1 MLGIAASLGASA
13 FGLDK
18 AGDFFKSSKPELKG
32 GSSLSSAQQPIE
44 TMLGQF
50 YQERAFKGLPEYQGE
65 FVAPLGP
72 EYEKAR
78 QLIASFDDT
87 QFSEFINQALEEAL
101 SGIASMD
108 VSPSAV
114 SKLFAEGVKA
124 PMVSDFQRRMD
135 TQVREDFAAHGA
147 LGSTRYAEAKSRAF
161 EELNRNLTSELSMM
175 QYQALGLQA
184 QLEESAKQRQL
195 GAVGEAQ
202 KYKESQLGLAGMM
215 QQLGAPYQAQAQ
227 AGLDAQR
234 EEWMRTQ
241 PEYNPLIQG
250 AQNFLGT
257 DTMTQWTYKKPDWM
271 DYTKLLV
278 DVVGAGAKVAG
289 AGAGG
294 G

>member
-1 MLGIAASLGASA
+1 
-13 FGLDK
+13 
-18 AGDFFKSSKPELKG
+18 
-32 GSSLSSAQQPIE
+32 
-44 TMLGQF
+44 
-50 YQERAFKGLPEYQGE
+50 
-65 FVAPLGP
+65 
-72 EYEKAR
+72 
-78 QLIASFDDT
+78 
-87 QFSEFINQALEEAL
+87 
-101 SGIASMD
+101 MD

-215 QQLGAPYQAQAQ
+215 QQLGAPYQAHAQ

-250 AQNFLGT
+250 AQNFLGM

-271 DYTKLLV
+271 DYVKLFA
-278 DVVGAGAKVAG
+278 DVAGAGAGAAG